1 MNRAG
6 TMSRTHSRM
15 NSRAASPTA
24 SIRSRRSRTSRRNVE
39 PEDISDEEDDRRSS
53 GRRASIRSD
62 RRNLSQ
68 SSSDFPKESVVRP
81 ANIHREVRPSPTP
94 ERKQYNNRRTSD
106 TSDGKSS
113 SHMSPEI
120 QRPKSR
126 SSVVREMV
134 QTSTSPPITSS
145 DIDSDRRSMPK
156 EDVVNVADVLEA
168 PPPPTPQHAW
178 VCEYCTFVNDAG
190 TRVCDVCCKTPTAPP
205 APTTAPT
212 TTPPSKT
219 ISKPIE
225 KKPTGRKL
233 SSSESC
239 ANEYSDSDA
248 RKISRQKFSHKEAP
262 KASPE
267 SDSNDESVSKSQVAK
282 GRLRKIS
289 FFPGTK

>member
-1 MNRAG
+1 
-6 TMSRTHSRM
+6 MSRTHSRM

-39 PEDISDEEDDRRSS
+39 PDDISDEEDDRRSS
-53 GRRASIRSD
+53 ARRASIRSD
-62 RRNLSQ
+62 RRKFSQ

-81 ANIHREVRPSPTP
+81 ANVHREVRPSPTP

-106 TSDGKSS
+106 TSEGKSS

-126 SSVVREMV
+126 SSVVKEMV

-156 EDVVNVADVLEA
+156 EDVVNVTDVLEA

-205 APTTAPT
+205 PPTTAAPT
-212 TTPPSKT
+212 ITPPAKT
-219 ISKPIE
+219 ITIE
-225 KKPTGRKL
+225 KKPVGRKF
-233 SSSESC
+233 SSSESY
-239 ANEYSDSDA
+239 ANEFSDSDA
-248 RKISRQKFSHKEAP
+248 QKIFLQKSSHKEAP